1 MVERA
6 LGAADAGGGHLQAG
20 GAQPVIGHLEA
31 LVDFAEDLALVH
43 PAVGELE
50 DAVVVAPVRDV
61 LVPGPDGEA
70 GGSHVDQERRDQL
83 LLAARGVF
91 LAGGGEEDDEAR
103 FVSVADEVLRAVDDE
118 IVAVLLGEGL
128 HAAQVGADAGFGHGK
143 AVRLLALDG
152 GEKVLVALLA
162 LAGHQDVGGARH
174 AGPVQ
179 RIIGAAELLLV
190 EHPGEGIEASTS
202 HFGGHVGG
210 IEARLDGLG
219 LDLVAQ
225 VVAQNARF
233 LDLGLV
239 GVKLVLDEVTRR
251 LDDHLLFVGEI
262 EIHNSAHLMW
272 KVSTWPSMAMS
283 WPLIMKAA
291 GEAR

>member
-1 MVERA
+1 M
-6 LGAADAGGGHLQAG
+6 
-20 GAQPVIGHLEA
+20 
-31 LVDFAEDLALVH
+31 
-43 PAVGELE
+43 
-50 DAVVVAPVRDV
+50 
-61 LVPGPDGEA
+61 
-70 GGSHVDQERRDQL
+70 
-83 LLAARGVF
+83 
-91 LAGGGEEDDEAR
+91 
-103 FVSVADEVLRAVDDE
+103 
-118 IVAVLLGEGL
+118 
-128 HAAQVGADAGFGHGK
+128 
-143 AVRLLALDG
+143 
-152 GEKVLVALLA
+152 
-162 LAGHQDVGGARH
+162 
-174 AGPVQ
+174 Q

-190 EHPGEGIEASTS
+190 ENPGEGIEARTT

-210 IEARLDGLG
+210 IESGFDGLG

-283 WPLIMKAA
+283 
-291 GEAR
+291 